1 MRNGESYLFEGPDTL
16 HSYTTTYSY
25 ISMPVKLYFTYGDN
39 LRLLAGGGLIP
50 QMFLKYKQDRVWI
63 NSVNTE
69 TKETFTT
76 QNGYNSFVLSAVA
89 NVGVQLNMGKKVSL
103 LFMPE
108 YRIQLTSTYEKQA
121 AYRHYNKALGFNMG
135 LTVLL

>member
-1 MRNGESYLFEGPDTL
+1 
-16 HSYTTTYSY
+16 
-25 ISMPVKLYFTYGDN
+25 MPVKVYYTYGDN
-39 LRLLAGGGLIP
+39 IRLYAGGGLIP

-63 NSVNTE
+63 NSVDTE

-89 NVGVQLNMGKKVSL
+89 NVGVQLNLGKNVSI

-108 YRIQLTSTYEKQA
+108 FRMQLTSSYESQA
-121 AYRHYNKALGFNMG
+121 SYKHYGRAFGFNMG
-135 LTVLL
+135 LTYIL